1 MKKLTSVALLL
12 LLLCGCAG
20 RQTAD
25 VTKEMRE
32 ADGFSAHALVHYLD
46 KQYAFTVEKDP
57 QSIRIVI
64 ETPQALNGFTVTL
77 TEDTY
82 TVGYH
87 DVSFHTDRLPENM
100 EKVIGPVFTLCD
112 AIAKQEGE
120 NMPEGIFT
128 YQTGE
133 MTATCRF
140 DMDAGVPVQ
149 LSVGDDFSLEF
160 TDFTYT

>member
-1 MKKLTSVALLL
+1 MKRMASVVVLL
-12 LLLCGCAG
+12 LLLCGCA

-32 ADGFSAHALVHYLD
+32 AEGFSAHAIVHYLD

-57 QSIRIVI
+57 ESICVVI

-77 TEDTY
+77 TQDSY

-87 DVSFHTDRLPENM
+87 DVSFHTEKLPESM
-100 EKVIGPVFTLCD
+100 ETIIGPVFAFCD
-112 AIAKQEGE
+112 AIAKQDGTDLP
-120 NMPEGIFT
+120 NGMFT
-128 YQTGE
+128 YQSGE

-140 DMDAGVPVQ
+140 DMESGVPLQ
-149 LSVGDDFSLEF
+149 LTVGDDFTLEF